1 MKDQKN
7 WDLGK
12 IFTNKVTITLSEKE
26 MNEVY
31 QKQKRLLD
39 INEIKEVMHEL
50 EIGEILR
57 FCHYPYPSH
66 HYFQNEKI
74 EEAEEY
80 LLEQE
85 DLMLAIYDKFE
96 EYQLSHHS
104 VSQENM
110 LDAAKRV
117 LQHFGEE
124 HPDFLEAYETIDV
137 IAYKKYQKDWIECQD
152 FSEEYLNE
160 IKERYKKYKE
170 QYYPISC
177 YSFHEYIDQF
187 GFDGMCYTGIDEF
200 INAEYQ
206 DSVYMNSLLTEE
218 EYEKYLNNVSL
229 YVWKDIVL
237 VQGSLSVEK
246 FPISGEI
253 SDQYYQA
260 DDFLK
265 AVSKKLGVAT
275 NKIKTYIMN
284 GITFDSKEI
293 SFDPEECGCY
303 IKGILQLTPERKESL
318 VKNEIKEIKD
328 MVYDLP
334 YGGFRDA
341 DAVLVRIMDSVG
353 LRSAGFTDN
362 IFEIWD
368 SSSDKKSVERLFK
381 EFTHCEFLEFLKKS
395 KDTLYSVKLT
405 YEVHCWLYDKINY
418 RGACEIYVLMDSFEK
433 ILANWSPEAI
443 KADKAHFFSDLID
456 VTNNYF
462 SKIGIDAIIEKKD
475 FDYLLNQFAE
485 ILKIRR

>member
-1 MKDQKN
+1 MFKKKKSTVKFLTQSALEDY
-7 WDLGK
+7 
-12 IFTNKVTITLSEKE
+12 
-26 MNEVY
+26 NERIV
-31 QKQKRLLD
+31 
-39 INEIKEVMHEL
+39 N
-50 EIGEILR
+50 
-57 FCHYPYPSH
+57 
-66 HYFQNEKI
+66 
-74 EEAEEY
+74 
-80 LLEQE
+80 
-85 DLMLAIYDKFE
+85 
-96 EYQLSHHS
+96 
-104 VSQENM
+104 
-110 LDAAKRV
+110 
-117 LQHFGEE
+117 
-124 HPDFLEAYETIDV
+124 
-137 IAYKKYQKDWIECQD
+137 
-152 FSEEYLNE
+152 
-160 IKERYKKYKE
+160 
-170 QYYPISC
+170 
-177 YSFHEYIDQF
+177 
-187 GFDGMCYTGIDEF
+187 
-200 INAEYQ
+200 
-206 DSVYMNSLLTEE
+206 
-218 EYEKYLNNVSL
+218 
-229 YVWKDIVL
+229 VWKDIVL

-405 YEVHCWLYDKINY
+405 YEVHRWLYDKINY